1 MTTTV
6 GAYEAKTHL
15 AQLLDRVEHGE
26 SITVTKHGRAVARLV
41 PVDRPAGDAD
51 GVVAALRQA
60 RRGVRRGADTVR
72 DMIDEGRR

>member
-1 MTTTV
+1 
-6 GAYEAKTHL
+6 
-15 AQLLDRVEHGE
+15 
-26 SITVTKHGRAVARLV
+26 VARLV

>member
-1 MTTTV
+1 MTTV

-15 AQLLDRVEHGE
+15 AQLLDRVEQGE

-41 PVDRPAGDAD
+41 PVGRPAGDTD
-51 GVVAALRQA
+51 GVVAALRHA
-60 RRGVRRGADTVR
+60 RRGVRRGAETVR

>member
-1 MTTTV
+1 MTTV

-60 RRGVRRGADTVR
+60 RRGVRHGTGTVR